1 MGFFRWARQM
11 DQTTPTLT
19 YLPCTTSEGRSPNEL
34 MLVGEAPG
42 EEEERQGRPFVGAS
56 GQELRRLMSEA
67 GLASDSYLTNVF
79 RTRPPANDLTHFI
92 MNSKSWL
99 QAKLLHP
106 SEPQL
111 PPMRSGSSLMY
122 LLPTFYPELKRL
134 ALEIL
139 ECNPNLILCLGNT
152 ALWALTGHQNISAV
166 RGAVA
171 TITPTA
177 PVSLLLDGT
186 PDVSVESLIGRKIL
200 PTFHPAAVLRQWDL
214 RTIVLADLIKA
225 KAQAVFPE
233 IRRPERHIEIIERHQ
248 LDVLEHYAK
257 FLGPGPL
264 AVDVETRRGQIT
276 CIGFAQSP
284 QYGVVVPFV
293 SKLKDH
299 YWATTQEECEALR
312 LVRNIL
318 HHPCPKVF
326 QNGLYD
332 LHYIWRTWH
341 IAPCNCRFDTM
352 LRHHA
357 EYPELQK
364 SLGFMGSI
372 YTNEASWKLMRA
384 AGSKHDTAFKS
395 DDD

>member
-1 MGFFRWARQM
+1 MNL
-11 DQTTPTLT
+11 QTTLT

-79 RTRPPANDLTHFI
+79 RTRPPANDLTHFT

-99 QAKLLHP
+99 AAKSSLPLAQP
-106 SEPQL
+106 L
-111 PPMRSGSSLMY
+111 PPMRSGSSSMY

-134 ALEIL
+134 AEEIRT
-139 ECNPNLILCLGNT
+139 CKPNLILCLGNT
-152 ALWALTGHQNISAV
+152 ALWALTGRQNISAV

-171 TITPTA
+171 TISPTA
-177 PVSLLLDGT
+177 PVSLLCGGT
-186 PDVSVESLIGRKIL
+186 PDASAANLIGLKIL

-214 RTIVLADLIKA
+214 RTIVLADFLKA
-225 KAQAVFPE
+225 RAQAAFPE

-248 LDVLEHYAK
+248 LDILEHYAK
-257 FLGPGPL
+257 FLTAGPL

-276 CIGFAQSP
+276 CIGFAQSSA
-284 QYGVVVPFV
+284 YGVVVPFV
-293 SKLKDH
+293 SKMKDH
-299 YWATTQEECEALR
+299 YWPTVKEECEALR
-312 LVRNIL
+312 LVRDIL

-341 IAPCNCRFDTM
+341 IAPSNCRYDTM